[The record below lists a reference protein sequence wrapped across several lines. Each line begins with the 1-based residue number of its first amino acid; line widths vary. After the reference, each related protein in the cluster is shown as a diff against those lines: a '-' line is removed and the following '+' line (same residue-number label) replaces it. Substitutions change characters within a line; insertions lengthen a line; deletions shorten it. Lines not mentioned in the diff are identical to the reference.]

1 MQYCT
6 RASLKRRSTS
16 CTKGIAGSEPGA
28 EPPPVLE
35 TSNSRIHTMF
45 VGQTVCAAYGIR
57 LDGHVKQESRRATPE
72 SSKQTWRRNI
82 AKTRRKS
89 TPTMDLHRRTSEAS
103 LALVWSGYGGGMV
116 VLPCGSCNYLVLL
129 SLQRKC
135 CTVQRWPFDHLSA
148 LLILPNEKTAPE
160 VPLSAAELHLGHQ
173 AKARNRTHAKSFRLS
188 RARAKFKL
196 PRMKPA
202 PVEPVLAAIPSPAPQ
217 GSAAGD
223 LPAPPS
229 SALARLSSLDAFRGL
244 VILTMTLV
252 NYLAGVKNIPAWAKH
267 MPESK
272 DGYTFVD
279 VVFPGFLFLVGVGR
293 VSCLRHPH

>member
-160 VPLSAAELHLGHQ
+160 VPLSAAELHRVRWHMADGKSPEAPLSVAELHLGHQ
-173 AKARNRTHAKSFRLS
+173 AKVRNRTQANSFRLS
-188 RARAKFKL
+188 RAGAKFKL
-196 PRMKPA
+196 PRMKRV
-202 PVEPVLAAIPSPAPQ
+202 PVEPRSEE
-217 GSAAGD
+217 
-223 LPAPPS
+223 
-229 SALARLSSLDAFRGL
+229 RR
-244 VILTMTLV
+244 
-252 NYLAGVKNIPAWAKH
+252 
-267 MPESK
+267 
-272 DGYTFVD
+272 
-279 VVFPGFLFLVGVGR
+279 VGKECR
-293 VSCLRHPH
+293 SRWS

>member
-1 MQYCT
+1 M
-6 RASLKRRSTS
+6 TS
-16 CTKGIAGSEPGA
+16 RISAREVLLECTKRAGRKRNRQPLVACRRIGCALSRGLFVIAIAAGTA
-28 EPPPVLE
+28 YV
-35 TSNSRIHTMF
+35 HAMF
-45 VGQTVCAAYGIR
+45 VALTVCEASGIR
-57 LDGHVKQESRRATPE
+57 LDGHVKHESRRAAPE

-116 VLPCGSCNYLVLL
+116 VLPCGSGNYLVLL

-148 LLILPNEKTAPE
+148 LLILTNEKTAPE

-202 PVEPVLAAIPSPAPQ
+202 PVEPVLAAIPSPAPRT
-217 GSAAGD
+217 SAAGD
-223 LPAPPS
+223 LPVPPS
-229 SALARLSSLDAFRGL
+229 GALVRLSS
-244 VILTMTLV
+244 
-252 NYLAGVKNIPAWAKH
+252 
-267 MPESK
+267 
-272 DGYTFVD
+272 
-279 VVFPGFLFLVGVGR
+279 
-293 VSCLRHPH
+293 